1 MATIDETRDAPS
13 GLDTPYEIEVGDT
26 FRGTLTDGDLFIEAD
41 HFAGDVVRI
50 DMAAGTTYRIDLAG
64 RGNAEVEDPFLLLYD
79 AAGDPVALNDDLD
92 PAGGVR
98 DARLTFTAPAS
109 GAYYIAVSGY
119 DTGGYELRVTEPRSV
134 PAYAASYDEIARQLT
149 DDGWEWVGL
158 SRHAF
163 DVAPGGELTV
173 DVTALNG
180 DGQQLASWALEAW
193 AGVIGIDF
201 RFVDSG
207 AQITFGDDE
216 EGAFSM
222 PRYDPDGRFTG
233 AYVNVSTNWIDQFG
247 VSIDSFS
254 FNVYLHEIGH
264 ALGLAH
270 PGNYNFVAEYGVD
283 NRFLNDSW
291 QTTVM
296 SYFSQADNTWVDADL
311 ALPVT
316 PMIADVI
323 AVRNLYGAPAAA
335 NAGDTVYG
343 TGSNVGGYLGQLFAN
358 LTGERQDPGVYAG
371 EPIALTIFDTGGID
385 TIDLRTDAGDQ
396 RVDLRP
402 EAISD
407 VLGLTGNLAIAR
419 GTTIENFVAGSGND
433 TVTGNAAANRLEG
446 RAGHDRLTGGGGD
459 DTLRGAGGDDTL
471 QGGDGDDMLVGNAG
485 GDVLTGG
492 GGDDVLWGGNDDDRI
507 EGGPGDDRII
517 GGAGRDT
524 LDYSGSDT
532 GITVSLA
539 TGDASGGD
547 AQGDR
552 ISRIE
557 DVVGS
562 AHDDRITG
570 DDAGNRLSGGDGDD
584 ALTGGGGDDALT
596 GGGGDDALTGG
607 DGDDKLV
614 GGDGDDK
621 LVGNRGDDVLT
632 GGGDDDVL
640 WGGNGDD
647 RIEGGPGDDR
657 IIGGAGRDTLDY
669 GGSDAGVDVDLTT
682 GEVSGG
688 DAQGDR
694 ISRIE
699 DVSGSAHDDWIAGD
713 DAGNRLTG
721 NAGDDTLTGGGGG
734 DTLRGGDGDDR
745 LIGNTGDDTL
755 AGGDGDDVLW
765 GGDGDDRIEGGT
777 GDDDLEGGAGGDVF
791 VFRPEHGDDAI
802 AHFTAGDDRID
813 LRAFA
818 LSGFSDLDVTATG
831 RGTTIDLSA
840 HGGGVILLEGIGPDD
855 VDASDFL
862 F

>member
-13 GLDTPYEIEVGDT
+13 GLDTPYEVEVGDT
-26 FRGTLTDGDLFIEAD
+26 FRGALTDGDLFIEAD

-64 RGNAEVEDPFLLLYD
+64 RGSAEVEDPILLLYD
-79 AAGDPVALNDDLD
+79 AAGEAVAFNDDVD
-92 PAGGVR
+92 PFGGGR

-109 GAYYIAVSGY
+109 GAYYIAVSGF
-119 DTGGYELRVTEPRSV
+119 DTGGYELRVTDPRGV

-180 DGQQLASWALEAW
+180 EGQQLARWALEAW
-193 AGVIGIDF
+193 ASVIGVDF
-201 RFVDSG
+201 RFVGGG
-207 AQITFGDDE
+207 ARITFGDDE
-216 EGAFSM
+216 DGAFSM
-222 PRYDPDGRFTG
+222 PRYDDGRFSG
-233 AYVNVSTNWIDQFG
+233 AHVNVSADWIDLFG
-247 VSIDSFS
+247 ASIDSFS
-254 FNVYLHEIGH
+254 FNAYLHEIGH

-270 PGNYNFVAEYGVD
+270 AGNYNFIAEYGID

-296 SYFSQADNTWVDADL
+296 SYFSQADNTWIDADL

-323 AVRNLYGAPAAA
+323 AIRNLYGAPAAA

-343 TGSNVGGYLGQLFAN
+343 AGSNVGGYLGRLFAN
-358 LTGERQDPGVYAG
+358 LTGERQDPDVYAG
-371 EPIALTIFDTGGID
+371 EPIAFTIFDTGGVD

-407 VLGLTGNLAIAR
+407 VLGLAGNLAIAR
-419 GTTIENFVAGSGND
+419 GTTIEHFVAGSGDD
-433 TVTGNAAANRLEG
+433 TVTGNTAANRLEG

-459 DTLRGAGGDDTL
+459 DTLRGGGGDDTL
-471 QGGDGDDMLVGNAG
+471 RGGAGDDMLVGNT
-485 GDVLTGG
+485 GDDTLTGG
-492 GGDDVLWGGNDDDRI
+492 AGDDVLWGGDDDDRI
-507 EGGPGDDRII
+507 VGGSGDDRIV
-517 GGAGRDT
+517 GGTGRDT
-524 LDYSGSDT
+524 LDYSRSDA
-532 GITVSLA
+532 GITVNLA
-539 TGDASGGD
+539 TGAASGGD

-570 DDAGNRLSGGDGDD
+570 DGAGNRLTGGAGDD
-584 ALTGGGGDDALT
+584 ALTGDAGDDAL
-596 GGGGDDALTGG
+596 AGG
-607 DGDDKLV
+607 DGNDR
-614 GGDGDDK
+614 
-621 LVGNRGDDVLT
+621 LVGNTGDDTLAGGAGDDVF
-632 GGGDDDVL
+632 
-640 WGGNGDD
+640 WGGADDD
-647 RIEGGPGDDR
+647 RIVGGPGDDR
-657 IIGGAGRDTLDY
+657 IVGGAGRDTLDY
-669 GGSDAGVDVDLTT
+669 GGSDAGVAVDLST
-682 GEVSGG
+682 GAASGG

-699 DVSGSAHDDWIAGD
+699 DVIGSAHDDRIAGD

-721 NAGDDTLTGGGGG
+721 GAGDDTLTGGDGG
-734 DTLRGGDGDDR
+734 DTLTGGDGGDTLTGGGGEDALTGGDGNDR
-745 LIGNTGDDTL
+745 LVGNTGDDTL
-755 AGGDGDDVLW
+755 AGGAGEDLLW
-765 GGDGDDRIEGGT
+765 GGAGDDRIEGGT
-777 GDDDLEGGAGGDVF
+777 GDDDIEGGAGEDLF
-791 VFRPEHGDDAI
+791 VFGPGHGDDAVT
-802 AHFTAGDDRID
+802 HFTDGDDRID
-813 LRAFA
+813 LRAFD
-818 LSGFSDLDVTATG
+818 LSGFSDLDVAATD
-831 RGTTIDLSA
+831 RGTTIDLSP
-840 HGGGVILLEGIGPDD
+840 HGGGVILLERIGLAD
-855 VDASDFL
+855 VDAADFL